1 MNKEKQDGKSK
12 LQSLANTKDTEDT
25 IQIAT
30 NKDVDEDTVSSELNK
45 AFRANEMKLIHK
57 TMDPD
62 LDSID
67 NTSKKDEPQPNHIT
81 INDIASTASSI
92 TINTTDRCQPSIPN
106 QLLASP
112 VDTASS
118 ISTVSSLESIT
129 SSIHSITRDK
139 LESLF
144 EEGMTQQE
152 RRERADQY
160 TMQQLRKVMIEKN
173 KLYDSLFPEN
183 EEKSEIDIQD
193 TDISQ
198 IIIHGE
204 PIHHNQQS
212 DHEGEESSLSV
223 ISAPTSQKSHSEFPV
238 RFYNDKEDLTT
249 KPDDDPSRKDTD
261 TPTSNKSRNVS
272 HVIVSE
278 TVADRSP

>member
-1 MNKEKQDGKSK
+1 MNDNLKLDPNKMMVRIAQKQIRIKDNSKSSMNKEKLQDGKSK
-12 LQSLANTKDTEDT
+12 LQSLTTSKETEDK
-25 IQIAT
+25 IQDNT
-30 NKDVDEDTVSSELNK
+30 NNDKDNDTVSSELNK
-45 AFRANEMKLIHK
+45 AFRANELRLIHK

-67 NTSKKDEPQPNHIT
+67 NISHKDSLQPNHIT
-81 INDIASTASSI
+81 IDDLASTASSI

-112 VDTASS
+112 GDTASS
-118 ISTVSSLESIT
+118 ISTVSSLDSIT

-152 RRERADQY
+152 SRERADQY

-173 KLYDSLFPEN
+173 KLYDSLFPEEN
-183 EEKSEIDIQD
+183 EEKSELDIQD

-204 PIHHNQQS
+204 PIHHN
-212 DHEGEESSLSV
+212 
-223 ISAPTSQKSHSEFPV
+223 
-238 RFYNDKEDLTT
+238 
-249 KPDDDPSRKDTD
+249 
-261 TPTSNKSRNVS
+261 
-272 HVIVSE
+272 
-278 TVADRSP
+278 